1 MLIKKHIHSRKKYL
15 ERGLKR
21 PVTSKG
27 DCVKASKENLTR
39 MVQLE
44 MECLFE
50 KESSKLE
57 VDADI
62 GQEKGI

>member
-1 MLIKKHIHSRKKYL
+1 
-15 ERGLKR
+15 
-21 PVTSKG
+21 
-27 DCVKASKENLTR
+27 
-39 MVQLE
+39 MVQLK

-57 VDADI
+57 MDADV